1 MGDKSKMYR
10 KIADNKLMFI
20 GIGVGILF
28 WFLEA
33 VIHAFIFY
41 HGRLIDEILA
51 PDPHET
57 WMRSLVVCLFIVF
70 GIYAQFIVNTR
81 KRAEERLQN
90 SEARLRLILETVPSG
105 FFMVDSDRKIVYWNK
120 EAEEIVGLK
129 AGEIIGKDCLEA
141 LYCDECMKGCSLFD
155 DKVTKPIYGLECVLH
170 VHGRD
175 ITISKNA
182 DILKDSRGHT
192 IAGIESFVD
201 ITGRKQAEEEKRK
214 LEAQLRQTHKME
226 AIAVLAG
233 GIAHEFNNALVGVSG
248 NIELIQMDLPD
259 DKNIDKYI
267 ERLKHSTRRMT
278 DLTHRLLAYARGGKY
293 QPRTISLNDF
303 VKDTVP
309 LIQHSIGPA
318 IRVEMDL
325 PSGISNLDADI
336 TQMQMVLSAV
346 LSNASEASEGEGRIR
361 ISTRDEK
368 IDEDFAKTIPDLK
381 PGPYVCLTIEDEGKG
396 MDEETRSRVFD
407 PFFTTKFQGRGLGMA
422 AAYGII
428 KNHGGWISLD
438 SELGKGTVVRIYLPA
453 VEVHVERAKET
464 KTETTSG
471 TGTILVIEDEE
482 VVIDVIC
489 TMLERLGYRIVLAK
503 TGTHAVDIART
514 FDGDIDLAILDIV
527 LPDMG
532 GKDIYPLIMEA
543 RQNLKV
549 IVCSGYSIE
558 GPAQEILDA
567 GAQAFI
573 QKPFSMETLS
583 KKLKGVLGGQI
594 SN

>member
-1 MGDKSKMYR
+1 M
-10 KIADNKLMFI
+10 IFI
-20 GIGVGILF
+20 GIGVGLLF

-33 VIHAFIFY
+33 AIHAVIFK
-41 HGRLIDEILA
+41 HGRLIDEILY
-51 PDPHET
+51 PDLHEV

-70 GIYAQFIVNTR
+70 SIYAQFIVNSR
-81 KRAEERLQN
+81 KRAEEKLQN

-120 EAEEIVGLK
+120 EAEEITGTK
-129 AGEIIGKDCLEA
+129 AEEIIGKNCLEA
-141 LYCDECMKGCSLFD
+141 LHCEECMKGCSLFD
-155 DKVTKPIYGLECVLH
+155 DKVNKPIYGLECILH
-170 VHGRD
+170 MHNRS

-182 DILKDSRGHT
+182 DILKDFRGRT

-201 ITGRKQAEEEKRK
+201 ITGRKQAEEEKRE
-214 LEAQLRQTHKME
+214 LEAKLLQAQKME
-226 AIAVLAG
+226 AIATLAG
-233 GIAHEFNNALVGVSG
+233 GIAHEFNNALVGVYG
-248 NIELIQMDLPD
+248 NIELLQMELPD

-267 ERLKHSTRRMT
+267 EIMKHSTSRMT
-278 DLTHRLLAYARGGKY
+278 ELTRRLLAYARGGKY

-325 PSGISNLDADI
+325 PSGISNIEADLP
-336 TQMQMVLSAV
+336 QMQMMLSAV
-346 LSNASEASEGEGRIR
+346 LSNASEALEGEGRIR
-361 ISTRDEK
+361 ISTRNEK
-368 IDEDFAKTIPDLK
+368 IDEEPAKTIPDLK
-381 PGPYVCLTIEDEGKG
+381 PGSYVCLTIKDEGKG
-396 MDEETRSRVFD
+396 MDEDTRSRVFD

-453 VEVHVERAKET
+453 VEFHIERANET

-471 TGTILVIEDEE
+471 FGTILVIEDEK

-489 TMLERLGYRIVLAK
+489 TMLDMLGYRILLAK
-503 TGTHAVDIART
+503 TGSHAVEIVRT
-514 FDGDIDLAILDIV
+514 REGDIDLAILDIV

-532 GKDIYPLIMEA
+532 GKDVYHLIMEA
-543 RQNLKV
+543 RPNLKV
-549 IVCSGYSIE
+549 IVSSGYSLD

-573 QKPFSMETLS
+573 QKPFSLETLS
-583 KKLKGVLGGQI
+583 KKLKEVLGGQR
-594 SN
+594 SK

>member
-1 MGDKSKMYR
+1 MREKSKMYR
-10 KIADNKLMFI
+10 KIADNKLIFI
-20 GIGVGILF
+20 GIGVGLLF

-33 VIHAFIFY
+33 AIHAMIFY
-41 HGRLIDEILA
+41 HGRLIEEILA
-51 PDPHET
+51 LNPHEA

-70 GIYAQFIVNTR
+70 GIYAQFIVNSR
-81 KRAEERLQN
+81 KRAEEGLQN

-120 EAEEIVGLK
+120 EAEGITGMK

-141 LYCDECMKGCSLFD
+141 LHCEECMKGCSLFD
-155 DKVTKPIYGLECVLH
+155 DKINKPIYGLECVLH
-170 VHGRD
+170 IPGRD

-182 DILKDSRGHT
+182 DIIKDSRGRT

-201 ITGRKQAEEEKRK
+201 ITGRKQAEEEKRR
-214 LEAQLRQTHKME
+214 LEAQLLQAQKME
-226 AIAVLAG
+226 AIATLAG

-248 NIELIQMDLPD
+248 NIELLQMDLPD

-267 ERLKHSTRRMT
+267 EIMKNSTSRMT
-278 DLTHRLLAYARGGKY
+278 DLTRRLLAYARGGKY

-303 VKDTVP
+303 VKNTVP

-325 PSGISNLDADI
+325 PSGISNIEADLP
-336 TQMQMVLSAV
+336 QMQMMLSAV
-346 LSNASEASEGEGRIR
+346 LSNASEALEGEGLIR

-368 IDEDFAKTIPDLK
+368 IDEEFAKTIPDLK
-381 PGPYVCLTIEDEGKG
+381 PGLYVCLTIEDKGKG
-396 MDEETRSRVFD
+396 MDEETRSKVFD

-438 SELGKGTVVRIYLPA
+438 SELGKGTVVRICLPA
-453 VEVHVERAKET
+453 VEFNVERAKET
-464 KTETTSG
+464 KAETSSG
-471 TGTILVIEDEE
+471 AGIILVVEDEE
-482 VVIDVIC
+482 VVIDVMC
-489 TMLERLGYRIVLAK
+489 TMLERLGYRILLAK
-503 TGTHAVDIART
+503 TGSHAVDIART

-532 GKDIYPLIMEA
+532 GKDVYPLIMKA
-543 RQNLKV
+543 RPNLKV

-567 GAQAFI
+567 GAQDFI
-573 QKPFSMETLS
+573 VKPFDAEKVKETV
-583 KKLKGVLGGQI
+583 KKVLG
-594 SN
+594 